1 MSQAREFWKTVY
13 ERFDPERPAEEHAWR
28 VARPYSPREVIGK
41 GLERPMGW
49 PRHYMVFGTTG
60 TGISTELK
68 AAAEERS
75 RASMVVFLDLVDHF
89 SRIVGDEA
97 ALQHV
102 QAWEVLFLA
111 GLAIHRSAEELLG
124 REWSARYLDEF
135 QEAVR
140 ALGPAPAGA
149 RRPAIDVAKL
159 VSATAAAVGG
169 PIGGLAGEGLRMLG
183 EAGKSARWD
192 FEIGRRDQ
200 SSLPDQDPRV
210 RRLLDAVNQLIGA
223 IQSEYQRLVVVI
235 DGLDRI
241 KSEDTARRLF
251 VDSTV
256 LGELSCAIVVDAP
269 LLFKHTS
276 LVTRVRHFTPLV
288 LANVP
293 VIDQF
298 DHRGEGPG
306 IEIMKEV
313 YRRRVGDLGPGTA
326 LGIPEPLLDR
336 LAYYSGGRMRD
347 FVRLVRLVSEACW
360 DRDLPLAD
368 EAAVDACIDE
378 RRRIQE
384 LGITQEALEILKQV
398 VQHPQHLLPASPRTQ
413 ALVEQNHLLP
423 YPGESQWYFPHPLLM
438 QHLLRLAPWLDRTRR
453 PFGFV
458 EQGPHRLAGP

>member
-1 MSQAREFWKTVY
+1 MLQARAFWKTVY

-28 VARPYSPREVIGK
+28 VTRPYSPRDAIGR

-60 TGISTELK
+60 TGISTELR

-75 RASMVVFLDLVDHF
+75 QVSMVVFLDLVDHF

-102 QAWEVLFLA
+102 QAWEVLFLT
-111 GLAIHRSAEELLG
+111 GLAIHRSAQELFG
-124 REWSARYLDEF
+124 SEWTARYQKDF
-135 QEAVR
+135 QEAVS
-140 ALGPAPAGA
+140 ALRPATAGK
-149 RRPAIDVAKL
+149 RQPAIDVAKL
-159 VSATAAAVGG
+159 VSAMVVAVGG
-169 PIGGLAGEGLRMLG
+169 PIGGLVGEGLRMLG

-200 SSLPDQDPRV
+200 PSLPDQDPRV
-210 RRLLDAVNQLIGA
+210 RRLLDAVNQLVGA
-223 IQSEYQRLVVVI
+223 IQYEHQRLVVVI

-241 KSEDTARRLF
+241 KSEETARRLF
-251 VDSTV
+251 VDSTA

-276 LVTRVRHFTPLV
+276 LVTTVRHFTPLV

-298 DHRGEGPG
+298 DHRRHGPG
-306 IEIMKEV
+306 IEIMKDV
-313 YRRRVGDLGPGTA
+313 FRLRVSDLEPGAT
-326 LGIPEPLLDR
+326 LGIPEPLLGR

-368 EAAVDACIDE
+368 EAAVDMCIDE

-398 VQHPQHLLPASPRTQ
+398 VAHPLHLLPESPLAQ
-413 ALVEQNHLLP
+413 PLVEQNHLLP
-423 YPGESQWYFPHPLLM
+423 YPNESEWYLPHPLLTL
-438 QHLLRLAPWLDRTRR
+438 HLLPLEPLPGSRGSGGSSGSPT
-453 PFGFV
+453 
-458 EQGPHRLAGP
+458 AG

>member
-1 MSQAREFWKTVY
+1 MSKARGFWKTVY

-28 VARPYSPREVIGK
+28 VTRPYSPREAIGR

-60 TGISTELK
+60 TGISTELH

-75 RASMVVFLDLVDHF
+75 QVSMVVFLDLVDHF

-111 GLAIHRSAEELLG
+111 GLAIHRSAQELFG
-124 REWSARYLDEF
+124 VEWAARYLDDF

-140 ALGPAPAGA
+140 ALRPAHPGN
-149 RRPAIDVAKL
+149 RGPAIDVARL

-169 PIGGLAGEGLRMLG
+169 PIGGLAGAGLRTLA
-183 EAGKSARWD
+183 EPGKSARWD

-200 SSLPDQDPRV
+200 PSLPDQDPRV

-223 IQSEYQRLVVVI
+223 IQSEHQRLVVFI

-241 KSEDTARRLF
+241 RSEETTRRLF
-251 VDSTV
+251 VDSTA
-256 LGELSCAIVVDAP
+256 LGELSCAIVVNAP
-269 LLFKHTS
+269 LLFKHIS
-276 LVTRVRHFTPLV
+276 LVTRVRHFEPLV

-293 VIDQF
+293 VIDHA
-298 DHRGEGPG
+298 DHRRPGPG

-313 YRRRVGDLGPGTA
+313 YRRRVSDLEPGVA
-326 LGIPEPLLDR
+326 LGIPRPLLGR
-336 LAYYSGGRMRD
+336 LAYYSGGCMRD
-347 FVRLVRLVSEACW
+347 FVRLVRLVAEACW
-360 DRDLPLAD
+360 DRDLPLAG
-368 EAAVDACIDE
+368 EAAVEACIDE

-384 LGITQEALEILKQV
+384 LGITQEALEILAQV
-398 VQHPQHLLPASPRTQ
+398 VEHPQHLLPASPRTQ
-413 ALVEQNHLLP
+413 ALLEQNHLLP
-423 YPGESQWYFPHPLLM
+423 YPNESEWYFPHPLLTL
-438 QHLLRLAPWLDRTRR
+438 HLLPLEPQPGST
-453 PFGFV
+453 G
-458 EQGPHRLAGP
+458 AGGSSGSPTAE